1 MKGSTVTHYIS
12 EYKPIEV
19 HEMKPVIVDPK
30 AGVSFPSL
38 RQHLAVLADDVGGN
52 DVTDVE
58 VHARIH
64 YGNLVTRLKGAVSGN
79 SPDWGLLDSLG
90 YVVAYERQS
99 RRLTVELSEQAVLS
113 VSC

>member
-12 EYKPIEV
+12 ESKPIEV

-38 RQHLAVLADDVGGN
+38 RQHLAVLADDVVGN
-52 DVTDVE
+52 AVGDVE
-58 VHARIH
+58 MHARIH
-64 YGNLVTRLKGAVSGN
+64 YGNLVTRLKSTVKET
-79 SPDWGLLDSLG
+79 PDWGLLDTIG

-99 RRLTVELSEQAVLS
+99 RRLTVELSENAVLS